1 MQISILKYS
10 HFDPSNYL
18 TRSLFYLPLTH
29 SFSGALKISFIQWFR
44 GRAILHSWE
53 VLSRAHP
60 VLLKYSFYMFIWIH
74 INHVWQEVD
83 CVVSFHVLHFF
94 FPSISSSFVDCHV
107 VLSILGYKKHAF
119 FFSLWSDTQAYKLDM
134 VAVFLHL
141 ALKQVTWQMQV
152 LDYSVVRLTVLRS
165 QKWIWQT
172 QLPWR
177 IRWKVYHC
185 LWSDEDGGVSIVVL
199 HSPVEIKW

>member
-29 SFSGALKISFIQWFR
+29 SFSRALKSSFIQWFR

-74 INHVWQEVD
+74 INRVWQEVD

-94 FPSISSSFVDCHV
+94 FPSISSSFVDHHV
-107 VLSILGYKKHAF
+107 VLSILGHKKHDF
-119 FFSLWSDTQAYKLDM
+119 FFPPSDQILKL
-134 VAVFLHL
+134 
-141 ALKQVTWQMQV
+141 TN
-152 LDYSVVRLTVLRS
+152 
-165 QKWIWQT
+165 WIWWQSSSI
-172 QLPWR
+172 W
-177 IRWKVYHC
+177 H
-185 LWSDEDGGVSIVVL
+185 WS
-199 HSPVEIKW
+199 KWLGTCRF